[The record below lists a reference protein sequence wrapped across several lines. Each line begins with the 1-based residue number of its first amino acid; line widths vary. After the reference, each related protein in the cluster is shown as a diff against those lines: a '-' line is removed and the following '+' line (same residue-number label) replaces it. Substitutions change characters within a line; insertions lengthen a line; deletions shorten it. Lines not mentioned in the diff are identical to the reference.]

1 MSELQQQFEKSG
13 AIKLEITYGS
23 SGNFVSQ
30 IENGAP
36 FDLFFSADS
45 EYPKKLEGG
54 GSDRAWHV
62 VSIRTR
68 THRDLDAGR

>member
-1 MSELQQQFEKSG
+1 MLALFVWPGSYVTAQTVRIAAAADLQFAMSELQQQFEKSG

-45 EYPKKLEGG
+45 E
-54 GSDRAWHV
+54 
-62 VSIRTR
+62 
-68 THRDLDAGR
+68 